1 MSESI
6 NIASVTGID
15 VRMRIAGPG
24 ARSFAFIIDWHI
36 RLLVALAWLLV
47 GIFLYGMGSA
57 TFDFQGLHSSWVF
70 TTLLP
75 AGAIYLFYHPVLEI
89 LMAGRTPGKRMAGV
103 RIVTL
108 EGHVP
113 GVGALLVRNL
123 LRFVDVLPSFYALGL
138 GCTMFT
144 AQSVRIGDLAAG
156 TLLIYDRPADDPVK
170 GLSEASLNRIGLQQ
184 NDLVRDLVSRWD
196 ELNPEVRRDLGTK
209 LLTQLGVDT
218 RGAKSDE
225 VLFARLNLLL
235 K

>member
-24 ARSFAFIIDWHI
+24 ARSYAFIIDWHI
-36 RLLVALAWLLV
+36 RLVVALAWILV
-47 GIFLYGMGSA
+47 GVFVHGMAS
-57 TFDFQGLHSSWVF
+57 FDLQELPSSWTF
-70 TTLLP
+70 TVALP
-75 AGAIYLFYHPVLEI
+75 ALAIYTFYHPVLEV
-89 LMAGRTPGKRMAGV
+89 LMGGRTPGKRMAGV

-113 GVGALLVRNL
+113 GIGALIVRNL
-123 LRFVDVLPSFYALGL
+123 LRFVDSLPMFYALGL
-138 GCTMFT
+138 LCTMVT

-156 TLLIYDRPADDPVK
+156 TILIYDRQVDDPVK

-184 NDLVRDLVSRWD
+184 NELVMDLVSRWD
-196 ELNPEVRRDLGTK
+196 ELKPEVRRDLGKK
-209 LLTQLGVDT
+209 LLSRLGVDVST
-218 RGAKSDE
+218 VKSDE